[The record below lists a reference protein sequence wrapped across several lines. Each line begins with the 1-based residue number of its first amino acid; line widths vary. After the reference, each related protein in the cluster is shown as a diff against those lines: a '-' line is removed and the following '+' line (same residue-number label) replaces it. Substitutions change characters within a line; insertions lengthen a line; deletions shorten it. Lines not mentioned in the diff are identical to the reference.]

1 MSASATSSVSD
12 LSPKHWAN
20 FHCDISA
27 GLRDLGFGRTFSFVG
42 WPIFNLFSCLAEPVI
57 DVLDVETLHED
68 EEVDESS
75 IESEDDKDGWEY
87 ICKSAEEDE
96 ELFITKFLSSF
107 TLFSL
112 LLVITIS
119 NNRTMA
125 GFEGGLIF

>member
-1 MSASATSSVSD
+1 M
-12 LSPKHWAN
+12 
-20 FHCDISA
+20 
-27 GLRDLGFGRTFSFVG
+27 
-42 WPIFNLFSCLAEPVI
+42 
-57 DVLDVETLHED
+57 LDVETLHED